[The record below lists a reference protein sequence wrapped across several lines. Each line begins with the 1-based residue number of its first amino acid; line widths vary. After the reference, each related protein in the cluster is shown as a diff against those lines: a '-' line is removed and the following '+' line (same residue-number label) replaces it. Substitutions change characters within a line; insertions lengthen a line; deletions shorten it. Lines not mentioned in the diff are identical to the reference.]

1 MEGLEVDSEDISF
14 SARNRTPSTITPTT
28 HFALFQR
35 IGGLNCVCVLSSG
48 KPLFCLGPDWG
59 YFLCM
64 VTSILALDQVF
75 IFLMY
80 PGSPSWLQVWGT
92 FTCLLLTCSYSLCA
106 LLDPGVAVDG
116 LSLDHSI
123 EDLENKMK
131 DLRFCGKCGVLR
143 ATETYH
149 CDDCDVCIE
158 GYDHHCPFTGK
169 CIGKGNILCFQ
180 TFLASILMTMVFAFV
195 WIVAMTGVKERRK
208 G

>member
-1 MEGLEVDSEDISF
+1 MEGLEVDSEDLSF
-14 SARNRTPSTITPTT
+14 SARNRTPPATLHSPR
-28 HFALFQR
+28 FRLFHR
-35 IGGLNCVCVLSSG
+35 IGALNCFCVLPSG

-64 VTSILALDQVF
+64 ITSILALDQVF
-75 IFLMY
+75 VFLMY
-80 PGSPSWLQVWGT
+80 PGSPSWLQIWGLC
-92 FTCLLLTCSYSLCA
+92 TCLLLTGAYGLCA

-116 LSLDHSI
+116 LSLDRSI

-149 CDDCDVCIE
+149 CDDCDVCIL

-169 CIGKGNILCFQ
+169 CIGQGNMLCFQ
-180 TFLASILMTMVFAFV
+180 AFLGSILLTFVFVFV
-195 WIVAMTGVKERRK
+195 WIVAMAGVRDRRNS
-208 G
+208 